1 VLTAEKKMKNNGS
14 KDPWIYSC
22 CTLCN
27 TKSRERAQGLVS
39 FVDYSQEIQ
48 LKTGRLS
55 CVCWMYSTARLAA
68 STHTGQITGNPPDE
82 KAN

>member
-39 FVDYSQEIQ
+39 FVDYIHKKFNWK
-48 LKTGRLS
+48 LGDCLVCAGCIAPLAWLPRL
-55 CVCWMYSTARLAA
+55 TLAR
-68 STHTGQITGNPPDE
+68 
-82 KAN
+82 